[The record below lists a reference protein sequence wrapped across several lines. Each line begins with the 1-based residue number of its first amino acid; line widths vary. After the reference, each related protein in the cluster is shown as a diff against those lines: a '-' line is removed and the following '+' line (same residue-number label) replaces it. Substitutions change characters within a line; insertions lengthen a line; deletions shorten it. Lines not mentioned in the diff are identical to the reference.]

1 MKRAVMMVLCSIFS
15 GAPSAAD
22 EDRLD
27 LEGIEIRG
35 NSELPR
41 ALYIVPWKQ
50 PEQRTSTGKPV
61 ESLTNEMLEPLER
74 EAFLRRLK
82 YFESNAK

>member
-1 MKRAVMMVLCSIFS
+1 MKRQLIATLCSLCIAS
-15 GAPSAAD
+15 TLNA

-27 LEGIEIRG
+27 MEGIEIIG
-35 NSELPR
+35 NSELPK

-50 PEQRTSTGKPV
+50 SEQRASTGKPV
-61 ESLTNEMLEPLER
+61 DSLTNELLVPLER

-82 YFESNAK
+82 YFGGQEN

>member
-1 MKRAVMMVLCSIFS
+1 MVRHSVAVLFS
-15 GAPSAAD
+15 LLLSFSANA

-27 LEGIEIRG
+27 MEGIEIIG

-50 PEQRTSTGKPV
+50 SEERASTGKPV
-61 ESLTNEMLEPLER
+61 DSLTNELLQPLER
-74 EAFLRRLK
+74 ESFLRRLK
-82 YFESNAK
+82 YYGSGEK